1 MIMAGWRLKKGADG
15 PKRLAG
21 TLAPPKTP
29 IKMEKHVLQSSI
41 FAKNQEELLTSMPS
55 FGKYNVVTLHG
66 RIIYN

>member
-1 MIMAGWRLKKGADG
+1 MAGRRLKKGADG

-21 TLAPPKTP
+21 TLAPPKSAN
-29 IKMEKHVLQSSI
+29 KMEKHAF